1 MLHQD
6 RWEEPSKKNLLEF
19 FTYINTTK
27 RAEMCKHEMNKQ
39 RNNYNN
45 KNSSFIK
52 FYISKWST
60 LRATKIKKY
69 AEHAVFILSSFFKN
83 ET

>member
-6 RWEEPSKKNLLEF
+6 RWEEPSKKNLLEL

-39 RNNYNN
+39 RNNYNS
-45 KNSSFIK
+45 KIAVLLNSMFQNGTQLQK
-52 FYISKWST
+52 
-60 LRATKIKKY
+60 
-69 AEHAVFILSSFFKN
+69 
-83 ET
+83 